1 MRKEKLVKKS
11 MKKEKRILKNNHHT
25 HHKHEGV
32 LKLLNIAKGHISGIE
47 EMILEDKYCI
57 DISKQLLAVISI
69 LKKVNLEI
77 LKKHIETCVRE
88 SRDTDKFEEKLTEL
102 KNVLDYLT
110 KGVE

>member
-1 MRKEKLVKKS
+1 MNK
-11 MKKEKRILKNNHHT
+11 KKEIVDEKKLI
-25 HHKHEGV
+25 HHKHESV

-47 EMILEDKYCI
+47 KMILEDKYCI
-57 DISKQLLAVISI
+57 DISKQILAVISI

-88 SRDTDKFEEKLTEL
+88 SRDTEMFEEKLEEL